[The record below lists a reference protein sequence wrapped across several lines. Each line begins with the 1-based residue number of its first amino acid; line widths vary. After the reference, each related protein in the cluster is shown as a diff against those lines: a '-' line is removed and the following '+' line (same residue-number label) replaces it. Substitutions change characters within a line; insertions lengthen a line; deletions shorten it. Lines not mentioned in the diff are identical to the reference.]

1 MDRRAN
7 LKLREYQTPCLPKSA
22 AGFALRER
30 LGFVTRLGLALPL
43 AFALSAPAWADT
55 FKCMDANGHA
65 TYTNM
70 KEETKGKNCTV
81 VMREIS
87 VVPANPSPRA
97 ATANSSP
104 AGFPRVDAATQK
116 SRDDA
121 RRKIL
126 EDELSGEQK
135 ALATA
140 KQELTKQESVRNGDE
155 RNYQKVLDRLQ
166 PYKDEVDRHEK
177 NVVALQKEL
186 NSVR

>member
-1 MDRRAN
+1 M
-7 LKLREYQTPCLPKSA
+7 
-22 AGFALRER
+22 
-30 LGFVTRLGLALPL
+30 
-43 AFALSAPAWADT
+43 ALSAPAWADT

-70 KEETKGKNCTV
+70 KEETRGKNCTV

-87 VVPANPSPRA
+87 VVPANPSPRGRA
-97 ATANSSP
+97 ETQSP

-116 SRDDA
+116 TRDDA

-135 ALATA
+135 ALAAA
-140 KQELTKQESVRNGDE
+140 KGELTKQESVRNGDE

-166 PYKDEVDRHEK
+166 PYKDEVERHEK
-177 NVVALQKEL
+177 NVAALQKEL
-186 NSVR
+186 NGVR